1 MMTGGKKN
9 DTDSPDDARSF
20 ADLAD
25 TIEDLERLEPGPRVS
40 PEAPGNPRPESSAAG
55 DASSPSSGAPGPE
68 LQFANPDEPLLGRRS
83 SVRAR
88 EFNQL
93 RRGHLDCTRKV
104 DLHGADLASA
114 RRRVHAELAAA
125 AQAGEA
131 CVLIVHGKGHH
142 SPDGVARLREG
153 LADWLREPA
162 LGGIVAAC
170 APAQPRHGGR
180 GALYV
185 MLAR

>member
-25 TIEDLERLEPGPRVS
+25 HIEDLERLEPGPRVS

-68 LQFANPDEPLLGRRS
+68 LQFADPDEPLLGRRS

-131 CVLIVHGKGHH
+131 CVLIVHGRGHH

-162 LGGIVAAC
+162 LGRIVAAC

-180 GALYV
+180 GALYI

>member
-1 MMTGGKKN
+1 MTAGGKKAS
-9 DTDSPDDARSF
+9 DSPGEPRSF
-20 ADLAD
+20 ADLAGEID
-25 TIEDLERLEPGPRVS
+25 DLEPL
-40 PEAPGNPRPESSAAG
+40 
-55 DASSPSSGAPGPE
+55 APGPQAPPEIPGSRLSEPDQTPASPGSGPGDSGRE

-93 RRGHLDCTRKV
+93 RRGHLDCPRKV
-104 DLHGADLASA
+104 DLHGADLAAA
-114 RRRVHAELAAA
+114 RRRVHAELLAA

-142 SPDGVARLREG
+142 SPDGVPRLRDG
-153 LADWLREPA
+153 LAQWLRQPA
-162 LGGIVAAC
+162 LGKIVAAC

>member
-1 MMTGGKKN
+1 MTAGGGKD
-9 DTDSPDDARSF
+9 DTDSPGGASSF

-25 TIEDLERLEPGPRVS
+25 NIEDLERLEPGPRIP
-40 PEAPGNPRPESSAAG
+40 PEAPGNPGPGSG
-55 DASSPSSGAPGPE
+55 DAPDSSSPSSGASGLE

-93 RRGHLDCTRKV
+93 RRGHLDCARKV
-104 DLHGADLASA
+104 DLHGADLSSA

-125 AQAGEA
+125 ARAGEA
-131 CVLIVHGKGHH
+131 CILIVHGKGHH

-153 LADWLREPA
+153 LANWLREPA
-162 LGGIVAAC
+162 LGKIVAAC
-170 APAQPRHGGR
+170 SPAQPRHGGR

>member
-25 TIEDLERLEPGPRVS
+25 HIEDLERLEPGPRVS

-131 CVLIVHGKGHH
+131 CVLIVHGRGHH

-162 LGGIVAAC
+162 LGRIVAAC

-180 GALYV
+180 GALYI